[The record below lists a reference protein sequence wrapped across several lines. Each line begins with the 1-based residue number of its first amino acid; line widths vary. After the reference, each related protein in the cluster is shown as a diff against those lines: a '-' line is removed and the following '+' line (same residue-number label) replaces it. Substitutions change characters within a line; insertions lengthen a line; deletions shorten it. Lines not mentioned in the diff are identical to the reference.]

1 VQVLLVVLAV
11 VVALVVIGAIV
22 SALKWLLFLA
32 AAIFVVGLLAG
43 WWRRGGR

>member
-1 VQVLLVVLAV
+1 LVQILLIIVAV
-11 VVALVVIGAIV
+11 VIALAIIGAVI

-43 WWRRGGR
+43 WWRRDA